1 MLIRLCKNNS
11 AKQGLFLFILSLC
24 LWSKFFFATGFGDY
38 RVYLLWLLVLVESG
52 FVTFILN
59 RHKLSKNSLF
69 VAVVYLLGRT
79 VFGFATGADG
89 LSDSLTLSAM
99 TCLPFLLLWA
109 AYYFL
114 RMYEAEFSL
123 PALLNGAVLWSV
135 ATLVCPTI
143 IYTLPCIFLI
153 LLVYSANRGRVWGV
167 AILGMALPFAL
178 MGIRDF
184 LRDTDWLTGWYTQ
197 VPAFLPESLPLPPD
211 RLPFYFALVLLI
223 TAFFGWVYLKQNPI
237 EGEILE
243 RKRASAIA
251 AAFIY
256 FVLYFGL
263 VTADPA
269 ITTVPLLF
277 STAYLTGDYFTRKK
291 ETLLS
296 EGLFL
301 VLVVLGLLSVWL

>member
-38 RVYLLWLLVLVESG
+38 RVYLLWLLVLAESA
-52 FVTFILN
+52 FVTYILN

-69 VAVVYLLGRT
+69 VAVVYLLCRT
-79 VFGFATGADG
+79 VFGFAVGADG
-89 LSDSLTLSAM
+89 LPADFTFTAI
-99 TCLPFLLLWA
+99 TAVPFLFLWA

-135 ATLVCPTI
+135 AAIVCPTI
-143 IYTLPCIFLI
+143 VYTLPCIFLI

-184 LRDTDWLTGWYTQ
+184 LQDSAWLTGWYQ
-197 VPAFLPESLPLPPD
+197 QIPAFLPEGLPFAPDSLS
-211 RLPFYFALVLLI
+211 FYFALVLLL
-223 TAFFGWVYLKQNPI
+223 TAIFGWVYLKQNPI

-251 AAFIY
+251 AAFVY
-256 FVLYFGL
+256 FFLYFCL
-263 VTADPA
+263 ITADPA
-269 ITTVPLLF
+269 ITTMPLLF

>member
-38 RVYLLWLLVLVESG
+38 RVYLLWLLVLAESA
-52 FVTFILN
+52 FVSFILN

-69 VAVVYLLGRT
+69 VAVVYLLCRT
-79 VFGFATGADG
+79 VFGFAAGADG
-89 LSDSLTLSAM
+89 LPADFTLSAL
-99 TCLPFLLLWA
+99 TCVPFLLLWA

-123 PALLNGAVLWSV
+123 PSLLNGAVIWAV

-184 LRDTDWLTGWYTQ
+184 LQDSLWLTDWFQ
-197 VPAFLPESLPLPPD
+197 RVPSLIPALPFAPD
-211 RLPFYFALVLLI
+211 SLPFYFALVLLI
-223 TAFFGWVYLKQNPI
+223 TAFFGWFYLKQNPI

-251 AAFIY
+251 AAFVY
-256 FVLYFGL
+256 FFIFFC
-263 VTADPA
+263 VTKADVA
-269 ITTVPLLF
+269 ITAIPLLF

>member
-1 MLIRLCKNNS
+1 MLIRFCKNNS

-38 RVYLLWLLVLVESG
+38 RVYLLWLLVLVEAG
-52 FVTFILN
+52 LVAFILN

-69 VAVVYLLGRT
+69 VSAVYLLCRT
-79 VFGFATGADG
+79 VFGFAAGADG
-89 LSDSLTLSAM
+89 PADFTLSAL
-99 TCLPFLLLWA
+99 TCVPLLLLWA

-123 PALLNGAVLWSV
+123 PALLNGAVLWSAV
-135 ATLVCPTI
+135 TLVCPTI
-143 IYTLPCIFLI
+143 VYTLPCIFLI

-184 LRDTDWLTGWYTQ
+184 LLDTDWLNAWLER

-211 RLPFYFALVLLI
+211 GLPFYFALVLLI
-223 TAFFGWVYLKQNPI
+223 AAFLGWIYLKQNPI

-263 VTADPA
+263 ITANVA
-269 ITTVPLLF
+269 ITTIPLLF

>member
-123 PALLNGAVLWSV
+123 PALLNGAVL
-135 ATLVCPTI
+135 
-143 IYTLPCIFLI
+143 
-153 LLVYSANRGRVWGV
+153 
-167 AILGMALPFAL
+167 
-178 MGIRDF
+178 
-184 LRDTDWLTGWYTQ
+184 
-197 VPAFLPESLPLPPD
+197 
-211 RLPFYFALVLLI
+211 
-223 TAFFGWVYLKQNPI
+223 
-237 EGEILE
+237 
-243 RKRASAIA
+243 
-251 AAFIY
+251 
-256 FVLYFGL
+256 
-263 VTADPA
+263 
-269 ITTVPLLF
+269 
-277 STAYLTGDYFTRKK
+277 
-291 ETLLS
+291 
-296 EGLFL
+296 
-301 VLVVLGLLSVWL
+301 

>member
-24 LWSKFFFATGFGDY
+24 LWSRFFVVTDFGNY
-38 RVYLLWLLVLVESG
+38 RVYLFWLLVLAESA
-52 FVTFILN
+52 FVAFILN

-69 VAVVYLLGRT
+69 VATVYLLCRT
-79 VFGFATGADG
+79 VFGFSAGADG
-89 LSDSLTLSAM
+89 LSADFTFSALT
-99 TCLPFLLLWA
+99 CVPFLLLWA

-114 RMYEAEFSL
+114 KMYEAEFSL

-167 AILGMALPFAL
+167 AALGMALPFAL

-184 LRDTDWLTGWYTQ
+184 LKDTAWLPDWFQ
-197 VPAFLPESLPLPPD
+197 RIPDFLPESLPFAPES
-211 RLPFYFALVLLI
+211 LPFYFTLVLLL
-223 TAFFGWVYLKQNPI
+223 TAVFGWIYLRQNPI
-237 EGEILE
+237 EGEIVE
-243 RKRASAIA
+243 RKRAAAIA

-256 FVLYFGL
+256 FILYFGL
-263 VTADPA
+263 ITANPA
-269 ITTVPLLF
+269 ITTIPLLF
-277 STAYLTGDYFTRKK
+277 STAYLSGEYFTRKK

>member
-38 RVYLLWLLVLVESG
+38 RVYLLWLLVLAESA
-52 FVTFILN
+52 FVSFILN

-69 VAVVYLLGRT
+69 VAVVYLLCRT
-79 VFGFATGADG
+79 VFGFAAGADG
-89 LSDSLTLSAM
+89 HPTDFTLSAL
-99 TCLPFLLLWA
+99 TCVPFLLLWA

-123 PALLNGAVLWSV
+123 PALLNGAMLWSV
-135 ATLVCPTI
+135 TTLVCPTM

-184 LRDTDWLTGWYTQ
+184 LKDSLWLTDWFQ
-197 VPAFLPESLPLPPD
+197 RIPSFLPESLPLSPD

-223 TAFFGWVYLKQNPI
+223 TTSWGWVYLKQNPI

-243 RKRASAIA
+243 RKRASVIA
-251 AAFIY
+251 AAFVY
-256 FVLYFGL
+256 FFLYFCL
-263 VTADPA
+263 ITADPA

-277 STAYLTGDYFTRKK
+277 SAAYLTGDYFSRKK